1 MGLQNKSLL
10 LSTII
15 VEEEELKIDIAEHEV
30 TSVFKDLTGRET
42 RSKLRAFAG
51 RNGNREEKFGVML

>member
-15 VEEEELKIDIAEHEV
+15 VEEEDIEV